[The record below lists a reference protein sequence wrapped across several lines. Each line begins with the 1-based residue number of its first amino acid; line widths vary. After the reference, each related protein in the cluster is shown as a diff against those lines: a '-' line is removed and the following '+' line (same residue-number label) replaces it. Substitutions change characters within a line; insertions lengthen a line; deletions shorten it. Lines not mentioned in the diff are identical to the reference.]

1 MKAQEQQR
9 AEREQCR
16 FEADLEAAV
25 GTLFR
30 RWPALCGFA
39 VRERLL
45 PARDR
50 HAAARMS
57 ELFVTEISV
66 YPQRDLNP
74 PRALCSEIVSALAT
88 LLDECPEVCELLR
101 ERTFA
106 RVFH

>member
-1 MKAQEQQR
+1 MKAQEHRR
-9 AEREQCR
+9 AERQQSR
-16 FEADLEAAV
+16 FEADLEGAV

-30 RWPALCGFA
+30 RWPVLCGFA

-45 PARDR
+45 PAPDR
-50 HAAARMS
+50 HAAARAS

-74 PRALCSEIVSALAT
+74 PQALCSDIVSALAT

-101 ERTFA
+101 GRTFA